1 MVLPLYGVLLYIR
14 DTSCITKQI
23 PARKLLAKIVS
34 NGKVQFSSFQ
44 DLGIF
49 RATEGAANVLLR
61 CKLSITNFTV
71 LILEK
76 VSVTQEAQ

>member
-1 MVLPLYGVLLYIR
+1 MHK
-14 DTSCITKQI
+14 TKQI